1 MFRALSS
8 LRIRVLF
15 WYTALLGVVIVIF
28 GGTVCLLAWR
38 ARLAEVD
45 AMLAARARALAGALE
60 MAPDGTFDL
69 VLPPEAA
76 PGAPGLPALYFVLWT
91 PAGQPI
97 DRSDPAL
104 DVPVPDEPGA
114 RTRLGR
120 RELTVTAPA
129 GPLVLVGR
137 DMADIRA
144 EIWALAGR
152 LGFVGL
158 GALVVAFGGGWLLV
172 GRALAPID
180 RISRTARAMSAGDLA
195 ARIPLENVETDLEQL
210 ARVLNDAFD
219 RLHAAVER
227 QKRFTADASHE
238 LRTPLTTMSTELQW
252 SLGRT
257 REPDAYR
264 QSLEACRRAVER
276 MTATVGQL
284 LDLARADAG
293 PPDRHRPMR
302 LDELVARVCAE
313 LAPLA
318 RARAVSVEQRVVPV
332 TVHGDPDRLR
342 GALTNLVSNAIQYN
356 QEGGSVVVSAAADN
370 RLATLTIADTGI
382 GIAPDDLDRIFEPF
396 FRADPARSRDAGG
409 AGLGLSVAARIVEQ
423 HGGRIDCSSRPG
435 AGTTMTIRLPEAPGG
450 QPEPVDG
457 QG

>member
-1 MFRALSS
+1 
-8 LRIRVLF
+8 
-15 WYTALLGVVIVIF
+15 
-28 GGTVCLLAWR
+28 
-38 ARLAEVD
+38 
-45 AMLAARARALAGALE
+45 
-60 MAPDGTFDL
+60 
-69 VLPPEAA
+69 
-76 PGAPGLPALYFVLWT
+76 
-91 PAGQPI
+91 
-97 DRSDPAL
+97 
-104 DVPVPDEPGA
+104 
-114 RTRLGR
+114 
-120 RELTVTAPA
+120 
-129 GPLVLVGR
+129 
-137 DMADIRA
+137 
-144 EIWALAGR
+144 
-152 LGFVGL
+152 
-158 GALVVAFGGGWLLV
+158 
-172 GRALAPID
+172 
-180 RISRTARAMSAGDLA
+180 MSAGDLA

-238 LRTPLTTMSTELQW
+238 LRTPLTTMSTEIQW
-252 SLGRT
+252 SLGRA

-293 PPDRHRPMR
+293 PPDRHHPMR
-302 LDELVARVCAE
+302 LDDLVARVCAE

-318 RARAVSVEQRVVPV
+318 RARGVSVEQRVAPV

-342 GALTNLVSNAIQYN
+342 GALTNVVSNAIQYN
-356 QEGGSVVVSAAADN
+356 REGGSVVVSAAADN

-396 FRADPARSRDAGG
+396 FRADQARSRDAGG
-409 AGLGLSVAARIVEQ
+409 AGLGLSVAARIVDQ

-435 AGTTMTIRLPEAPGG
+435 AGSTMTILLPTVPGG
-450 QPEPVDG
+450 QPERVDG